1 MQAIYRF
8 IAALALVV
16 ILVLCMPLRGT
27 DVRLVPAVLAQESD
41 DEAEHGCTLATLK
54 GTWGFVFNGTIIG
67 FGPIAVVGLATFDG
81 AGHWSRDERAVVNG
95 NVLPRELI
103 GGTYTVNS
111 NCTGTTSDSTGNSS
125 DFVLV
130 AHHKEMF
137 AIGTRPGSVA
147 TITLKKQ

>member
-1 MQAIYRF
+1 MRMIWRF
-8 IAALALVV
+8 GAALALLV
-16 ILVLCMPLRGT
+16 ILLFGMRLRGT
-27 DVRLVPAVLAQESD
+27 DVRLVPAVHAQESA
-41 DEAEHGCTLATLK
+41 EEEHGCTLVTLK

-81 AGHWSRDERAVVNG
+81 AGNWSRDERAVVNG

-103 GGTYTVNS
+103 TGTYTVNG
-111 NCTGTTSDSTGNSS
+111 NCTGTTSDSTANSS

-130 AHHKEMF
+130 AHRKEMF

>member
-16 ILVLCMPLRGT
+16 ILVLCMPLLGT
-27 DVRLVPAVLAQESD
+27 DVRLVPAVQAQES

-95 NVLPRELI
+95 NVLRRELI
-103 GGTYTVNS
+103 AGTYTVDS
-111 NCTGTTSDSTGNSS
+111 DCTGTTSDSTGNSS

-137 AIGTRPGSVA
+137 AIGTGPGSVA